1 MKRVPKQTPHK
12 RNSVS
17 KKVLATTAT
26 VGLVGLLTYQTLFHN
41 TAYTV
46 TRIIDG
52 DTFETAEKQRIRI
65 NGIQAPE
72 AGLCGSDESTHTL
85 KQKILGKKVFLKVT
99 YLDRF
104 RRNIANVYLSDGSL
118 LAETLAR
125 EGSVVVNQG
134 GTPDPKL
141 LSAGNEAR
149 MKKTGLHGLPCTQTT
164 NTKHPECTIKG
175 NKPEGGKKPTYHM
188 PGCKSYPIT
197 AVQLYFGDQW
207 FCTEKEAI
215 KAGFTKAETCP

>member
-1 MKRVPKQTPHK
+1 MNGVPKRTQRK
-12 RNSVS
+12 RIGVT
-17 KKVLATTAT
+17 KKVLAATAT
-26 VGLVGLLTYQTLFHN
+26 IGLAGLLTYQTLFRN

-46 TRIIDG
+46 TRVIDG

-65 NGIQAPE
+65 NGIEAPE
-72 AGLCGSDESTHTL
+72 AGLCGSDESTRML
-85 KQKILGKKVFLKVT
+85 ERKILGKKVFLKVT

-125 EGSVVVNQG
+125 EGSVIVNQG
-134 GTPDPKL
+134 G
-141 LSAGNEAR
+141 NEAR
-149 MKKTGLHGLPCTQTT
+149 TKKTGLHGLPCTQTT
-164 NTKHPECTIKG
+164 NTQRPTCTIKG
-175 NKPEGGKKPTYHM
+175 NRPEGGGKPTYHL
-188 PGCKSYPIT
+188 PGCNSYPIT
-197 AVQLYFGDQW
+197 TVQLYVGDEW